1 MYTQRKAFSVLV
13 MALGVLPMVAC
24 GSNRSGLSTA
34 PTSVPAA
41 SAPATTSAAIFTT
54 HSNAPEARLSG
65 EAVVTSLVTGTSCP
79 TLSFMLGSF
88 KISVDASTV
97 YVGGTCADIV
107 VGARLRVDGT
117 RKPDNSIL
125 ASSIELKDHGHARQH
140 VEGEGI
146 ITGLKDGTTCP
157 TLTFFIGS
165 KSIDVTDATVFER
178 GTCDDLTIGKRVHV
192 KGEMLDDDVVATMIS
207 VQSDSPGFPVIEG
220 EAHVTSL
227 VSGTSCPTLKFK
239 VDEWT
244 VTLSASTIFNN
255 GTCADV
261 AVGKKVGVKGTVTA
275 DHEVLATRIV
285 FKTDDN

>member
-1 MYTQRKAFSVLV
+1 M
-13 MALGVLPMVAC
+13 M
-24 GSNRSGLSTA
+24 
-34 PTSVPAA
+34 
-41 SAPATTSAAIFTT
+41 
-54 HSNAPEARLSG
+54 
-65 EAVVTSLVTGTSCP
+65 
-79 TLSFMLGSF
+79 GSF

-107 VGARLRVDGT
+107 VGARLRVEGT
-117 RKPDNSIL
+117 RQPDNSIL
-125 ASSIELKDHGHARQH
+125 ASSIELKDRGHARQH

-146 ITGLKDGTTCP
+146 ITGLKEGTTCP

-165 KSIDVTDATVFER
+165 KAIDVTDATVFEH

-192 KGEMLDDDVVATMIS
+192 KGEMLDDDVVATTIN
-207 VQSDSPGFPVIEG
+207 VQSDSPGHPVIEG
-220 EAHVTSL
+220 EAHITSL
-227 VSGTSCPTLKFK
+227 MSGTSCPTLKFK

-244 VTLSASTIFNN
+244 VTLSASTTFIN

-275 DHEVLATRIV
+275 EHEVLAISVV